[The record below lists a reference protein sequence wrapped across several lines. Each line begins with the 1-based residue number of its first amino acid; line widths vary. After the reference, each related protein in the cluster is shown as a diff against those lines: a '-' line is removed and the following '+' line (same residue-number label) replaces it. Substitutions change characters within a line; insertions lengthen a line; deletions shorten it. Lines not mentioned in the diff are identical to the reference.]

1 MGIVNMMI
9 VVPMLIET
17 VSFGFIYD
25 HFLHTPTN
33 ALMFSAAP
41 PPRRL
46 CRLRRV

>member
-33 ALMFSAAP
+33 ALMFSAALFAVAEEALP
-41 PPRRL
+41 A
-46 CRLRRV
+46 